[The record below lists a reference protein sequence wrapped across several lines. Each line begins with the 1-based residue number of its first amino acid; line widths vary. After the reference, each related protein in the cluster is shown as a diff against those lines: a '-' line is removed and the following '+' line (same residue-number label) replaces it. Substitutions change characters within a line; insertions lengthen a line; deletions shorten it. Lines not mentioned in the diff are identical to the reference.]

1 MQSMTVGGW
10 RFHSITGSIKEL
22 KGGWKMKM
30 NLKILFLI
38 IVFIM
43 MVAVPLRADDKSVME
58 LSMEQLME
66 IEVATVFGASKFEQK
81 VTDAPASVSIV
92 TTDEIKKYGYRT
104 LGDILRSVRGFY
116 VSYDR
121 NYSFLGARGFSRPSD
136 YNSRFLLLLDGHRL
150 NDNIFD
156 TAAVGTEF
164 PVDVDMIERVEI
176 IRGPSSSLY
185 GASAFFGVINVISR
199 RGLDMKGA
207 EVAGSV
213 GSQETYSGRLS
224 YGNKYRNGLEL
235 MISGT
240 TYKSGGARDLYFSEY
255 DTPSENNGIANRAD
269 DDKSGNIY
277 SKFSFRDLTLSASYL
292 SREKSIPTGSY
303 GTVFNDDRNRTV
315 DSHGYV
321 DLKYAHK
328 FENQSDLTA
337 RAYFDEYKY
346 RGHYTYSGAT
356 PDDPQ
361 VLNKDGAT
369 GQWAGGELMYTMRL
383 LDRHMVTVG
392 AEERYNLRQDQFN
405 YDESPFLSRMDDQ
418 KSSNTYALYLQDEYH
433 ILPNLIFNVGLR
445 YDHYDTFGGTANP
458 RLALIYRPLEKS
470 IIKLLYGSA
479 FRAPNAYELYYT
491 DNGVSAK
498 PNPDLH
504 PEKIKT
510 YEMVYEQ
517 YLGENFR
524 SSLSGFYYQ
533 IDDLI
538 TQQLDDDGLLIF
550 RNVGKVESKGME
562 VEIEGKWANGLQ
574 GRVSYI
580 LQETKDQETG
590 EMLTNSP
597 RHLAKLN
604 LLIQKKLFAGA
615 ELQYTSNRKTLA
627 GETGGFT
634 TTNLTLFSQ
643 NFIKG
648 LDVSFSFY
656 NLLDKKYADPGAG
669 EHRQDTIEQ
678 DGRNYRLKLTYKF

>member
-1 MQSMTVGGW
+1 MY
-10 RFHSITGSIKEL
+10 
-22 KGGWKMKM
+22 
-30 NLKILFLI
+30 LKIFFLLI
-38 IVFIM
+38 AFILLE
-43 MVAVPLRADDKSVME
+43 VVPLRADDKSVMD

-92 TTDEIKKYGYRT
+92 SADEIKKYGYRT
-104 LGDILRSVRGFY
+104 LGEILRSIRGFY

-121 NYSFLGARGFSRPSD
+121 NYSFIGARGFSRPSD
-136 YNSRFLLLLDGHRL
+136 YNTRFLLLLDGHRL
-150 NDNIFD
+150 NDNVYD

-164 PVDVDMIERVEI
+164 PLDVDLIERVEI

-185 GASAFFGVINVISR
+185 GTSAFFGVINVISR
-199 RGLDMKGA
+199 RGLDMKGL
-207 EVAGSV
+207 EVAGSA
-213 GSQETYSGRLS
+213 GSQETYNGRLS
-224 YGNKYRNGLEL
+224 YGNKYANGLEL

-240 TYKSGGARDLYFSEY
+240 SYKSGGARDLYYSEY
-255 DTPSENNGIANRAD
+255 DTPLENNGIASHTD
-269 DDKSGNIY
+269 DDKSGSIY
-277 SKFSFRDLTLSASYL
+277 SKFSFQDFTLTANYL
-292 SREKSIPTGSY
+292 SREKVIPTASY
-303 GTVFNDDRNRTV
+303 DTAFNDDRNRTV
-315 DSHGYV
+315 DAHGYV

-337 RAYFDEYKY
+337 RVYYDDYKY
-346 RGHYTYSGAT
+346 RGDYIYNGAT

-361 VLNKDGAT
+361 TFTKDGAN
-369 GQWAGGELMYTMRL
+369 GQWAGGELIYTMRL
-383 LDRHMVTVG
+383 LESHMITVG
-392 AEERYNLRQDQFN
+392 AEERYNLGQNQFN
-405 YDESPFLSRMDDQ
+405 YDAFPFLSRLDDQ
-418 KSSNTYALYLQDEYH
+418 RSSNTYALYLQDEYH
-433 ILPNLIFNVGLR
+433 ILSNLIINVGLR
-445 YDHYDTFGGTANP
+445 YDHYDTFGGTTNP
-458 RLALIYRPLEKS
+458 RLALIYKPLDKS
-470 IIKLLYGSA
+470 IIKLLYGNA

-498 PNPDLH
+498 PNPDLN

-533 IDDLI
+533 IGDLI
-538 TQQLDDDGLLIF
+538 TQQLDEDGLLIF
-550 RNVGKVESKGME
+550 RNVGKVDSKGVE
-562 VEIEGKWANGLQ
+562 AEIEGKWANGLQ

-580 LQETKDQETG
+580 LQETKDQDTG
-590 EMLTNSP
+590 EILTNSP

-604 LLIQKKLFAGA
+604 LTVPLIQKKLFAGA

-627 GETGGFT
+627 GETGGFA

-656 NLLDKKYADPGAG
+656 NLLDKRYGDPGAG

-678 DGRNYRLKLTYKF
+678 DGRNYRLKITYRF